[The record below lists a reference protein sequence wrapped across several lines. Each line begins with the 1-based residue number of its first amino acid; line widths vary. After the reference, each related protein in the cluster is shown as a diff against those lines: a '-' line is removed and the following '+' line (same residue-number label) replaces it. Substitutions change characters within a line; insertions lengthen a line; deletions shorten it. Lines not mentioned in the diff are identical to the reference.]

1 MARSRKNTK
10 DRMRD
15 KGKRRKT
22 RKTRKYG
29 QAPLKYSH
37 MGAYS
42 CWYAAG
48 AFLLIMAAVGIAFRK
63 HGAAAGYI
71 GGFGILAMVF
81 SILGIRAGVKGFRER
96 EKRYIFC
103 RLGIAANIL
112 ILLVMCIIFMGGIA
126 K

>member
-1 MARSRKNTK
+1 MTRSRKNTK
-10 DRMRD
+10 ERIRD
-15 KGKRRKT
+15 KGKKRR
-22 RKTRKYG
+22 TRKYG

-37 MGAYS
+37 MGAHS

-48 AFLLIMAAVGIAFRK
+48 AFLLILAAVGSAFWK
-63 HGAAAGYI
+63 HGEAAGYI
-71 GGFGILAMVF
+71 GGFGILAMIF
-81 SILGIRAGVKGFRER
+81 SALGVRAGVKGFRER

-112 ILLVMCIIFMGGIA
+112 ILLVMCIIFMGGIV

>member
-1 MARSRKNTK
+1 MTRSKKNTK
-10 DRMRD
+10 ERIRD
-15 KGKRRKT
+15 KGKK

-37 MGAYS
+37 MGTHS
-42 CWYAAG
+42 CWYASG
-48 AFLLIMAAVGIAFRK
+48 AFLLIIASVWIAFRM
-63 HGAAAGYI
+63 HGAAAGFI

-81 SILGIRAGVKGFRER
+81 SGLGVRAGVKGLRER

-103 RLGIAANIL
+103 KLGITANVL
-112 ILLVMCIIFMGGIA
+112 ILLVMCIIFIGGIR

>member
-1 MARSRKNTK
+1 MARSKKNTK
-10 DRMRD
+10 ERIRD
-15 KGKRRKT
+15 KGKKRR
-22 RKTRKYG
+22 TRKYG

-48 AFLLIMAAVGIAFRK
+48 AFLLILTAVGIAFQKR
-63 HGAAAGYI
+63 GEAAGYI
-71 GGFGILAMVF
+71 GGFGILAMLF
-81 SILGIRAGVKGFRER
+81 SVLGVLAGVKGFRER

-103 RLGIAANIL
+103 RLGIVANIL

>member
-1 MARSRKNTK
+1 MARKKKNTK
-10 DRMRD
+10 ERIRD
-15 KGKRRKT
+15 KEKK

-29 QAPLKYSH
+29 QTPLRYSH

-48 AFLLIMAAVGIAFRK
+48 AFLLILTAVGIAFWKR
-63 HGAAAGYI
+63 GEAAGYI

-81 SILGIRAGVKGFRER
+81 SILGVRAGVKGFRER

-103 RLGIAANIL
+103 RLGIVANIL
-112 ILLVMCIIFMGGIA
+112 LLLVMCIILMGGIV

>member
-1 MARSRKNTK
+1 MAGSRNNTK

-15 KGKRRKT
+15 KGKK

-37 MGAYS
+37 MGAHS

-48 AFLLIMAAVGIAFRK
+48 AFLLIMASVGIAFQK
-63 HGAAAGYI
+63 NGAAAGYI

-112 ILLVMCIIFMGGIA
+112 ILLVMCIIFMGGIV